1 MKSKSISVK
10 NNYTKLFS
18 AFSLTFLGDGLT
30 LAAVPWL
37 VSTLTTDT
45 LYASITMTAL
55 RLPWLIF
62 TLPVGVLID
71 RYSRKHML
79 VGATFTRMM
88 FLLILTICIW
98 GGWISIP
105 LLALFMFGIGL
116 SRVVL
121 DSTVQTIIPQIVEE
135 KNLEKANG
143 QFTAGQ
149 LITSDILGVA
159 LGGVIITL
167 HIVYPFAIDTVTAVL
182 SLLLIMGLRGSFVPA
197 KPTASQ
203 DQEPS
208 TEDSK
213 QTTQEESEQKAPP
226 MHNWKREMWSGIQYV
241 FQDRFLRG
249 LAILSVTITLMFSMI
264 LVTQIFFV
272 REVLQLEAYAF
283 GVLISI
289 ATIGSILGSQAVAHM
304 RTRWSAKQLI
314 LLSILSMGILYGAV
328 GLTSNAYLVG
338 GLYFCAAF
346 FIVVYN
352 VTRSSILQ
360 RSVPNELLGRVGSVF
375 RFLSFG
381 ISAIGTLLGGLLVRV
396 SETFFDRSF
405 SLQLPY
411 LLLSA
416 VYIVACFLF
425 ASKMRNVSDL
435 PEQQQHHSSM

>member
-1 MKSKSISVK
+1 MKNEVHAVK
-10 NNYTKLFS
+10 HNYSKLFG

-37 VSTLTTDT
+37 VSTLTTNT

-62 TLPVGVLID
+62 SLPVGVLID

-79 VGATFTRMM
+79 VGASFTRMI
-88 FLLILTICIW
+88 FLLMLTICIW

-116 SRVVL
+116 SRVVF

-135 KNLEKANG
+135 KKLEKANG

-159 LGGVIITL
+159 LGGFIITM

-182 SLLLIMGLRGSFVPA
+182 SLLLIIGLRSSFR
-197 KPTASQ
+197 PTITKAAQ
-203 DQEPS
+203 AQETS
-208 TEDSK
+208 EVASK
-213 QTTQEESEQKAPP
+213 QQTPQEENEQQARP
-226 MHNWKREMWSGIQYV
+226 MKNWKREMWLGIRYV
-241 FQDRFLRG
+241 FQDQFLRG

-283 GVLISI
+283 GILISI
-289 ATIGSILGSQAVAHM
+289 ATLGSILGSQAVASM
-304 RTRWSAKQLI
+304 RKRWSSKQLI
-314 LLSILSMGILYGAV
+314 LLSILAMGLLYGAV
-328 GLTSNAYLVG
+328 GLTSNAYVVG

-396 SETFFDRSF
+396 SETFLTVCSRCNCLICYLASF
-405 SLQLPY
+405 TSLLASCLLPKCEMCPNSND
-411 LLLSA
+411 LS
-416 VYIVACFLF
+416 
-425 ASKMRNVSDL
+425 S
-435 PEQQQHHSSM
+435 

>member
-1 MKSKSISVK
+1 MKNEAHAVK
-10 NNYTKLFS
+10 HNYAKLFG

-62 TLPVGVLID
+62 SLPVGVLID

-79 VGATFTRMM
+79 VGASFTRML
-88 FLLILTICIW
+88 FLLMLTICIW

-116 SRVVL
+116 SRVVF

-135 KNLEKANG
+135 KKLEKANG

-159 LGGVIITL
+159 LGGFIITM

-182 SLLLIMGLRGSFVPA
+182 SLLLIIGLRGSFR
-197 KPTASQ
+197 PTITKAVQAQETSASA
-203 DQEPS
+203 
-208 TEDSK
+208 SK
-213 QTTQEESEQKAPP
+213 QQTTQEENKQQGRP
-226 MHNWKREMWSGIQYV
+226 MKNWKREMWLGIRYV
-241 FQDRFLRG
+241 FQDQFLRG

-283 GVLISI
+283 GILISI
-289 ATIGSILGSQAVAHM
+289 ATIGSILGSQAVASM
-304 RTRWSAKQLI
+304 RKRWSSKQLI
-314 LLSILSMGILYGAV
+314 LLSILAMGLLYGAV
-328 GLTSNAYLVG
+328 GLTSNAYVVG
-338 GLYFCAAF
+338 GLYFSAAF

-396 SETFFDRSF
+396 SETFFDRLF

-425 ASKMRNVSDL
+425 ASKMRNVS
-435 PEQQQHHSSM
+435 EQQQQQSSIS

>member
-1 MKSKSISVK
+1 MKIESNAAKH
-10 NNYTKLFS
+10 NYAKLFG

-37 VSTLTTDT
+37 VSTLTADT
-45 LYASITMTAL
+45 LYASLTMTAL

-62 TLPVGVLID
+62 SLPVGVLID

-79 VGATFTRMM
+79 VGASFTRMM
-88 FLLILTICIW
+88 FLLMLTICIW
-98 GGWISIP
+98 GGWVSIP

-116 SRVVL
+116 SRVVF
-121 DSTVQTIIPQIVEE
+121 DSTVQTIIPQMVEE
-135 KNLEKANG
+135 KKLEKANG

-159 LGGVIITL
+159 LGGFIITM
-167 HIVYPFAIDTVTAVL
+167 HIVYPFAIDTVTAVI
-182 SLLLIMGLRGSFVPA
+182 SLLLLMGIRGSFRPA
-197 KPTASQ
+197 NSKASQ
-203 DQEPS
+203 VQEKA
-208 TEDSK
+208 TAASK
-213 QTTQEESEQKAPP
+213 QTTEDESEHQARP
-226 MHNWKREMWSGIQYV
+226 MKNWRREMWSGIQYV

-272 REVLQLEAYAF
+272 REVLKLEAYAF
-283 GVLISI
+283 GILISI
-289 ATIGSILGSQAVAHM
+289 ATIGSILGSQAVAYM
-304 RTRWSAKQLI
+304 RKRWSSKQLI
-314 LLSILSMGILYGAV
+314 LLSILSMGLMYGAV
-328 GLTSNAYLVG
+328 GLTSNAYIVG

-396 SETFFDRSF
+396 SETFFDRLF

-416 VYIVACFLF
+416 VYIAACFLF
-425 ASKMRNVSDL
+425 ASKMRNV
-435 PEQQQHHSSM
+435 PEKQQPSM

>member
-1 MKSKSISVK
+1 MKNEVHAVK
-10 NNYTKLFS
+10 HNYSKLFG

-62 TLPVGVLID
+62 SLPVGVLID

-79 VGATFTRMM
+79 VGASFTRMI
-88 FLLILTICIW
+88 FLLMLTICIW

-116 SRVVL
+116 SRVVF

-135 KNLEKANG
+135 KKLEKANG

-159 LGGVIITL
+159 LGGFIITM

-182 SLLLIMGLRGSFVPA
+182 SLLLIIGLRGSFR
-197 KPTASQ
+197 PTITKAAQAQETSAAASKQ
-203 DQEPS
+203 
-208 TEDSK
+208 
-213 QTTQEESEQKAPP
+213 QTTQEENEQQAHPLK
-226 MHNWKREMWSGIQYV
+226 NWKKEMWLGIRYV
-241 FQDRFLRG
+241 FQDQFLRG

-283 GVLISI
+283 GILISI
-289 ATIGSILGSQAVAHM
+289 ATIGSILGSQAVASM
-304 RTRWSAKQLI
+304 RKRWSSKQLI
-314 LLSILSMGILYGAV
+314 LLSILAMGLLYGAV
-328 GLTSNAYLVG
+328 GLTSNAYVVG
-338 GLYFCAAF
+338 GMYFCAAF

-396 SETFFDRSF
+396 SETFFDRLF

-411 LLLSA
+411 LLLSG

-425 ASKMRNVSDL
+425 ASKMRNV
-435 PEQQQHHSSM
+435 PEQ

>member
-1 MKSKSISVK
+1 MKSKL
-10 NNYTKLFS
+10 NYSKLFG

-62 TLPVGVLID
+62 SLPVGVLID

-79 VGATFTRMM
+79 VGASFTRMM
-88 FLLILTICIW
+88 FLFMLTICIW

-116 SRVVL
+116 SRVVF
-121 DSTVQTIIPQIVEE
+121 DSTVQTIIPQMVDE
-135 KNLEKANG
+135 KKLEKANG

-159 LGGVIITL
+159 LGGFIITM
-167 HIVYPFAIDTVTAVL
+167 HIVYPFAIDTVTAL
-182 SLLLIMGLRGSFVPA
+182 ISLLLIMGLRGSFKPA
-197 KPTASQ
+197 TKSPESQAEDASAGAA
-203 DQEPS
+203 
-208 TEDSK
+208 K
-213 QTTQEESEQKAPP
+213 QTTPDESEQKTRP
-226 MHNWKREMWSGIQYV
+226 MKNWKREMWSGIQYV

-283 GVLISI
+283 GILISI
-289 ATIGSILGSQAVAHM
+289 ATIGSILGSQAVAYM
-304 RTRWSAKQLI
+304 RKRWSSKQLI
-314 LLSILSMGILYGAV
+314 LLSILSMGLLYGGV
-328 GLTSNAYLVG
+328 GLTSNAYVVG

-352 VTRSSILQ
+352 VVRSSILQ

-396 SETFFDRSF
+396 SETFFDRLF

-411 LLLSA
+411 LLLSG

-425 ASKMRNVSDL
+425 ASKMRNVA
-435 PEQQQHHSSM
+435 EQ

>member
-1 MKSKSISVK
+1 MKIRSKSTTH
-10 NNYTKLFS
+10 NYSKLFS

-62 TLPVGVLID
+62 SLPVGVLID

-79 VGATFTRMM
+79 VGASFTRMI
-88 FLLILTICIW
+88 FLLFLTICIW

-116 SRVVL
+116 SRVVF

-135 KNLEKANG
+135 KKLEKANG

-159 LGGVIITL
+159 LGGFIITM
-167 HIVYPFAIDTVTAVL
+167 HIVYPFAIDTVTAII
-182 SLLLIMGLRGSFVPA
+182 SLLLIMGLRGSFKPA
-197 KPTASQ
+197 TKSKESQAQEAS
-203 DQEPS
+203 EGAA
-208 TEDSK
+208 E
-213 QTTQEESEQKAPP
+213 QTTPDGSEQKTRP
-226 MHNWKREMWSGIQYV
+226 MKNWRREMWSGIQYV

-283 GVLISI
+283 GILISI
-289 ATIGSILGSQAVAHM
+289 ATIGSILGSQAVAYM
-304 RTRWSAKQLI
+304 RKRWSSKQLI
-314 LLSILSMGILYGAV
+314 LLSILSMGLLYGGV
-328 GLTSNAYLVG
+328 GLTSNAYVVG

-352 VTRSSILQ
+352 VVRSSILQ

-396 SETFFDRSF
+396 SEGFFDRLF

-411 LLLSA
+411 LLLSG

-425 ASKMRNVSDL
+425 ASKMRNV
-435 PEQQQHHSSM
+435 PEN

>member
-1 MKSKSISVK
+1 MKSKS
-10 NNYTKLFS
+10 NYSKLFG

-62 TLPVGVLID
+62 SLPVGVLID

-79 VGATFTRMM
+79 VGASFTRMI
-88 FLLILTICIW
+88 FLLFLTICIW

-116 SRVVL
+116 SRVVF
-121 DSTVQTIIPQIVEE
+121 DSTVQTIIPQVVEE
-135 KNLEKANG
+135 KKLEKANG

-159 LGGVIITL
+159 LGGFIITM
-167 HIVYPFAIDTVTAVL
+167 HIVYPFAIDTVTAIL
-182 SLLLIMGLRGSFVPA
+182 SLLLISGLRGNFHPA
-197 KPTASQ
+197 KSNESPA
-203 DQEPS
+203 QEAS
-208 TEDSK
+208 TETSK
-213 QTTQEESEQKAPP
+213 QTTQDESEQKARP
-226 MHNWKREMWSGIQYV
+226 MKNWKREMWSGIQYV

-283 GVLISI
+283 GILISI
-289 ATIGSILGSQAVAHM
+289 ATIGSILGSQAVAYM
-304 RTRWSAKQLI
+304 RKRWSSKQLI
-314 LLSILSMGILYGAV
+314 LLSILSMGLLYGAV
-328 GLTSNAYLVG
+328 GLTSNAYVVG

-352 VTRSSILQ
+352 VVRSSILQ

-396 SETFFDRSF
+396 SETFFDRLF

-411 LLLSA
+411 LLLSV
-416 VYIVACFLF
+416 VYILACLLF
-425 ASKMRNVSDL
+425 ASKMRNV
-435 PEQQQHHSSM
+435 PEQ

>member
-1 MKSKSISVK
+1 MSLKYLIYETEEYMKSKL
-10 NNYTKLFS
+10 NYSKLFG

-62 TLPVGVLID
+62 SLPVGVLID

-79 VGATFTRMM
+79 VGASFTRMI
-88 FLLILTICIW
+88 FLLFLTVCIW

-116 SRVVL
+116 SRVVF

-135 KNLEKANG
+135 KKLEKANG

-159 LGGVIITL
+159 LGGFIITM
-167 HIVYPFAIDTVTAVL
+167 HIVYPFAIDTVTAL
-182 SLLLIMGLRGSFVPA
+182 ISLLLIMGLRGSFKPA
-197 KPTASQ
+197 TESKESQAPDASAGAA
-203 DQEPS
+203 
-208 TEDSK
+208 K
-213 QTTQEESEQKAPP
+213 QTTQEESEQNTRP
-226 MHNWKREMWSGIQYV
+226 MKNWKREMWSGIQYV

-283 GVLISI
+283 GILISI
-289 ATIGSILGSQAVAHM
+289 ATVGSILGSQAVAYM
-304 RTRWSAKQLI
+304 RKRWSSKKLI
-314 LLSILSMGILYGAV
+314 LLSILSMGLLYGGV
-328 GLTSNAYLVG
+328 GLTSNAYVVG

-352 VTRSSILQ
+352 VVRSSILQ

-396 SETFFDRSF
+396 SETFFDRLF

-411 LLLSA
+411 LLLSG

-425 ASKMRNVSDL
+425 ASKMRNVA
-435 PEQQQHHSSM
+435 EQ

>member
-1 MKSKSISVK
+1 MKSKS
-10 NNYTKLFS
+10 NYSKLFG

-62 TLPVGVLID
+62 SLPVGVLID

-79 VGATFTRMM
+79 VGASFTRMI
-88 FLLILTICIW
+88 FLLFLTICIW

-116 SRVVL
+116 SRVVF
-121 DSTVQTIIPQIVEE
+121 DSTVQTIIPQVVEE
-135 KNLEKANG
+135 KKLEKANG

-159 LGGVIITL
+159 LGGFIITM
-167 HIVYPFAIDTVTAVL
+167 HIVYPFAIDTVTAIL
-182 SLLLIMGLRGSFVPA
+182 SLLLISGLRGSFHPA
-197 KPTASQ
+197 KSKESQ
-203 DQEPS
+203 V
-208 TEDSK
+208 
-213 QTTQEESEQKAPP
+213 EEQAEKETRP
-226 MHNWKREMWSGIQYV
+226 MKNWKREMWSGIQYV

-283 GVLISI
+283 GILISI
-289 ATIGSILGSQAVAHM
+289 ATIGSILGSQAVAYM
-304 RTRWSAKQLI
+304 RKRWSSKQLI
-314 LLSILSMGILYGAV
+314 LLSILSMGLLYGAV
-328 GLTSNAYLVG
+328 GLTSNAYVVG

-352 VTRSSILQ
+352 VVRSSILQ

-396 SETFFDRSF
+396 SETFFDRLF

-411 LLLSA
+411 LLLSV
-416 VYIVACFLF
+416 VYILACFLF
-425 ASKMRNVSDL
+425 ASKMRNV
-435 PEQQQHHSSM
+435 PEQ

>member
-1 MKSKSISVK
+1 MKNEAHAVK
-10 NNYTKLFS
+10 HNYSKLFG

-62 TLPVGVLID
+62 SLPVGVLID

-79 VGATFTRMM
+79 VGASFTRML
-88 FLLILTICIW
+88 FLFLLTICIW

-116 SRVVL
+116 SRVVF

-135 KNLEKANG
+135 KKLEKANG

-159 LGGVIITL
+159 LGGFIIAM

-182 SLLLIMGLRGSFVPA
+182 SLLLIIGLRGSFQ
-197 KPTASQ
+197 PTITKAAQAQGTSEGASR
-203 DQEPS
+203 
-208 TEDSK
+208 
-213 QTTQEESEQKAPP
+213 QTTQEENKQQARAMK
-226 MHNWKREMWSGIQYV
+226 NWKREMWLGIRYV
-241 FQDRFLRG
+241 FQDQFLRG

-283 GVLISI
+283 GILISI
-289 ATIGSILGSQAVAHM
+289 ATLGSILGSQAVASM
-304 RTRWSAKQLI
+304 RKRWSSKQLI
-314 LLSILSMGILYGAV
+314 LLSILAMGLLYGSV
-328 GLTSNAYLVG
+328 GLTSNAYAVG

-381 ISAIGTLLGGLLVRV
+381 ISAIGTMLGGLLVRV
-396 SETFFDRSF
+396 SENFFDRLF

-425 ASKMRNVSDL
+425 ASKMRNV
-435 PEQQQHHSSM
+435 PEQQQQHSSIL

>member
-1 MKSKSISVK
+1 MKSKL
-10 NNYTKLFS
+10 NYSKLFG

-62 TLPVGVLID
+62 SLPVGVLID

-79 VGATFTRMM
+79 VGASFTRMI
-88 FLLILTICIW
+88 FLLFLTICIW

-116 SRVVL
+116 SRVVF
-121 DSTVQTIIPQIVEE
+121 DSTVQTIIPQVVEE
-135 KNLEKANG
+135 KKLEKANG

-159 LGGVIITL
+159 LGGFIITM
-167 HIVYPFAIDTVTAVL
+167 HIVYPFAIDTVTAIL
-182 SLLLIMGLRGSFVPA
+182 SLLLISGLRGSFHPA
-197 KPTASQ
+197 KSKESQ
-203 DQEPS
+203 V
-208 TEDSK
+208 
-213 QTTQEESEQKAPP
+213 EEKADKETRP
-226 MHNWKREMWSGIQYV
+226 MKNWKREMWSGIQYV

-283 GVLISI
+283 GILISI
-289 ATIGSILGSQAVAHM
+289 ATIGSILGSQAVAYM
-304 RTRWSAKQLI
+304 RKRWSSKQLI
-314 LLSILSMGILYGAV
+314 LLSILSMGLLYGAV
-328 GLTSNAYLVG
+328 GLTSNAYVVG

-352 VTRSSILQ
+352 VVRSSILQ

-396 SETFFDRSF
+396 SETFFDRLF

-411 LLLSA
+411 LLLSV
-416 VYIVACFLF
+416 VYILACFLF
-425 ASKMRNVSDL
+425 ASKMRNVA
-435 PEQQQHHSSM
+435 E

>member
-1 MKSKSISVK
+1 MRIRSTRYIPVPYLRTEEYMKSKL
-10 NNYTKLFS
+10 NYSKLFG

-62 TLPVGVLID
+62 SLPVGVLID

-79 VGATFTRMM
+79 VGASFTRMI
-88 FLLILTICIW
+88 FLLFLTICIW

-116 SRVVL
+116 SRVVF
-121 DSTVQTIIPQIVEE
+121 DSTVQTIIPQVVEE
-135 KNLEKANG
+135 KKLEKANG

-159 LGGVIITL
+159 LGGFIITM
-167 HIVYPFAIDTVTAVL
+167 HIVYPFAIDTVTAIL
-182 SLLLIMGLRGSFVPA
+182 SLLLISGLRGSFHPA
-197 KPTASQ
+197 KSKESQ
-203 DQEPS
+203 V
-208 TEDSK
+208 
-213 QTTQEESEQKAPP
+213 EEKADKETRP
-226 MHNWKREMWSGIQYV
+226 MKNWKREMWSGIQYV

-283 GVLISI
+283 GILISI
-289 ATIGSILGSQAVAHM
+289 ATIGSILGSQAVAYM
-304 RTRWSAKQLI
+304 RKRWSSKQLI
-314 LLSILSMGILYGAV
+314 LLSILSMGLLYGAV
-328 GLTSNAYLVG
+328 GLTSNAYVVG

-352 VTRSSILQ
+352 VVRSSILQ

-396 SETFFDRSF
+396 SETFFDRLF

-411 LLLSA
+411 LLLSV
-416 VYIVACFLF
+416 VYILACFLF
-425 ASKMRNVSDL
+425 ASKMRNVA
-435 PEQQQHHSSM
+435 EQ

>member
-1 MKSKSISVK
+1 MKSKS
-10 NNYTKLFS
+10 NYSKLFG

-62 TLPVGVLID
+62 SLPVGVLID

-79 VGATFTRMM
+79 VGASFTRMI
-88 FLLILTICIW
+88 FLLFLTICIW

-116 SRVVL
+116 SRVVF
-121 DSTVQTIIPQIVEE
+121 DSTVQTIIPQVVEE
-135 KNLEKANG
+135 KKLEKANG

-159 LGGVIITL
+159 LGGFIITM
-167 HIVYPFAIDTVTAVL
+167 HIVYPFAIDTVTAIL
-182 SLLLIMGLRGSFVPA
+182 SLLLISGLRGSFHPA
-197 KPTASQ
+197 KSKESQ
-203 DQEPS
+203 V
-208 TEDSK
+208 
-213 QTTQEESEQKAPP
+213 EEQAEKETRP
-226 MHNWKREMWSGIQYV
+226 MKNWKREMWSGIQYV
-241 FQDRFLRG
+241 VQDRFLRG
-249 LAILSVTITLMFSMI
+249 LAVLSVTITLMFSMI

-283 GVLISI
+283 GILISI
-289 ATIGSILGSQAVAHM
+289 ATIGSILGSQAVAYM
-304 RTRWSAKQLI
+304 RKRWSSKQLI
-314 LLSILSMGILYGAV
+314 LLSILSMGLLYGAV
-328 GLTSNAYLVG
+328 GLTSNAYVVG

-352 VTRSSILQ
+352 VVRSSILQ

-396 SETFFDRSF
+396 SETFFDRLF

-411 LLLSA
+411 LLLSV
-416 VYIVACFLF
+416 VYILACFLF
-425 ASKMRNVSDL
+425 ASKMRNVA
-435 PEQQQHHSSM
+435 EQ

>member
-1 MKSKSISVK
+1 MKNEAHAVK
-10 NNYTKLFS
+10 HNYAKLFG

-62 TLPVGVLID
+62 SLPVGVLID

-79 VGATFTRMM
+79 VGAIFTRML
-88 FLLILTICIW
+88 FLLMLTICIW

-116 SRVVL
+116 SRVVF

-135 KNLEKANG
+135 KKLEKANG

-159 LGGVIITL
+159 LGGFIITM

-182 SLLLIMGLRGSFVPA
+182 SLLLIIGLRGSFQPNITKAVQA
-197 KPTASQ
+197 QETSTA
-203 DQEPS
+203 
-208 TEDSK
+208 TSK
-213 QTTQEESEQKAPP
+213 QQTTQEENKQQARP
-226 MHNWKREMWSGIQYV
+226 MKNWKREMWLGIRYI
-241 FQDRFLRG
+241 FQDQFLRG

-272 REVLQLEAYAF
+272 REVLQLEAYSF
-283 GVLISI
+283 GILISI
-289 ATIGSILGSQAVAHM
+289 ATFGSILGSQAVASM
-304 RTRWSAKQLI
+304 GKRWSSKQLI
-314 LLSILSMGILYGAV
+314 LLSILAMGLLYGAV

-352 VTRSSILQ
+352 VVRSSILQ
-360 RSVPNELLGRVGSVF
+360 RFVPNELLGRVGSVF

-381 ISAIGTLLGGLLVRV
+381 ISAIGTMLGGLLVRV
-396 SETFFDRSF
+396 SENFFDRLF

-411 LLLSA
+411 LLLSV
-416 VYIVACFLF
+416 VYIVACLLV
-425 ASKMRNVSDL
+425 ASKMRNVS
-435 PEQQQHHSSM
+435 EQQQQQSSIS

>member
-1 MKSKSISVK
+1 MKIESNAAKH
-10 NNYTKLFS
+10 NYAKLFG

-37 VSTLTTDT
+37 VSTLTADT
-45 LYASITMTAL
+45 LYASLTMTAL

-62 TLPVGVLID
+62 SLPVGVLID

-79 VGATFTRMM
+79 VGASFTRMM
-88 FLLILTICIW
+88 FLLMLTICIW

-116 SRVVL
+116 SRVVF
-121 DSTVQTIIPQIVEE
+121 DSTVQTIIPQMVEE
-135 KNLEKANG
+135 KKLEKANG

-159 LGGVIITL
+159 LGGFIITM
-167 HIVYPFAIDTVTAVL
+167 HIVYPFAIDTVTAVI
-182 SLLLIMGLRGSFVPA
+182 SLLLLMGIRGSFRPA
-197 KPTASQ
+197 NSKASQ
-203 DQEPS
+203 AQEKAA
-208 TEDSK
+208 EASK
-213 QTTQEESEQKAPP
+213 QTTEDESEHQARP
-226 MHNWKREMWSGIQYV
+226 MKNWRREMWSGIQYV

-272 REVLQLEAYAF
+272 REVLKLEAYAF
-283 GVLISI
+283 GILISI
-289 ATIGSILGSQAVAHM
+289 ATIGSILGSQAVAYM
-304 RTRWSAKQLI
+304 RKRWSSKQLI
-314 LLSILSMGILYGAV
+314 LLSILSMGLMYGAV
-328 GLTSNAYLVG
+328 GLTSNAYIVG

-381 ISAIGTLLGGLLVRV
+381 ISAIGTLLGGLLVRM
-396 SETFFDRSF
+396 SETFFDRLF

-416 VYIVACFLF
+416 VYIAACFLF
-425 ASKMRNVSDL
+425 ASKMRNV
-435 PEQQQHHSSM
+435 PEKQQPSM

>member
-1 MKSKSISVK
+1 MKSKS
-10 NNYTKLFS
+10 NYSKLFG

-62 TLPVGVLID
+62 SLPVGVLID

-79 VGATFTRMM
+79 VGASFTRMI
-88 FLLILTICIW
+88 FLLFLTICIW

-116 SRVVL
+116 SRVVF
-121 DSTVQTIIPQIVEE
+121 DSTVQTIIPQVVEE
-135 KNLEKANG
+135 KKLEKANG

-159 LGGVIITL
+159 LGGFIITM
-167 HIVYPFAIDTVTAVL
+167 HIVYPFAIDTVTAIL
-182 SLLLIMGLRGSFVPA
+182 SLLLISGLRGSFHPA
-197 KPTASQ
+197 KSKESQ
-203 DQEPS
+203 VQEQAEKE
-208 TEDSK
+208 TR
-213 QTTQEESEQKAPP
+213 P
-226 MHNWKREMWSGIQYV
+226 MKNWKREMWSGIQYV

-283 GVLISI
+283 GILISI
-289 ATIGSILGSQAVAHM
+289 ATIGSILGSQAVAYM
-304 RTRWSAKQLI
+304 RKRWSSKQLI
-314 LLSILSMGILYGAV
+314 LLSILSMGLLYGAV
-328 GLTSNAYLVG
+328 GLTSNAYVVG

-352 VTRSSILQ
+352 VIRSSILQ

-396 SETFFDRSF
+396 SETFFDRLF

-411 LLLSA
+411 LLLSV
-416 VYIVACFLF
+416 VYILACFLF
-425 ASKMRNVSDL
+425 ASKMRNVA
-435 PEQQQHHSSM
+435 EQ

>member
-1 MKSKSISVK
+1 MKSKS
-10 NNYTKLFS
+10 NYSKLFG

-62 TLPVGVLID
+62 SLPVGVLID

-79 VGATFTRMM
+79 VGASFTRMI
-88 FLLILTICIW
+88 FLLFLTICIW

-116 SRVVL
+116 SRVVF
-121 DSTVQTIIPQIVEE
+121 DSTVQTIIPQVVEE
-135 KNLEKANG
+135 KKLEKANG

-159 LGGVIITL
+159 LGGFIITM
-167 HIVYPFAIDTVTAVL
+167 HIVYPFAIDTVTAIL
-182 SLLLIMGLRGSFVPA
+182 SLLLISGLRGSFHPA
-197 KPTASQ
+197 KSNESQ
-203 DQEPS
+203 V
-208 TEDSK
+208 
-213 QTTQEESEQKAPP
+213 EEQAEKETRP
-226 MHNWKREMWSGIQYV
+226 MKNWKREMWSGIQYV

-283 GVLISI
+283 GILISI
-289 ATIGSILGSQAVAHM
+289 ATIGSILGSQAVAYM
-304 RTRWSAKQLI
+304 RKRWSSKQLI
-314 LLSILSMGILYGAV
+314 LLSILSMGLLYGAV
-328 GLTSNAYLVG
+328 GLTSNAYVVG

-352 VTRSSILQ
+352 VVRSSILQ

-396 SETFFDRSF
+396 SETFFDRLF

-411 LLLSA
+411 LLLSV
-416 VYIVACFLF
+416 VYILACFLF
-425 ASKMRNVSDL
+425 ASKMRNV
-435 PEQQQHHSSM
+435 PEQ

>member
-1 MKSKSISVK
+1 MKSKS
-10 NNYTKLFS
+10 NYSKLFG

-62 TLPVGVLID
+62 SLPVGVLID

-79 VGATFTRMM
+79 VGASFTRMI
-88 FLLILTICIW
+88 FLLFLTICIW

-116 SRVVL
+116 SRVVF
-121 DSTVQTIIPQIVEE
+121 DSTVQTIIPQVVEE
-135 KNLEKANG
+135 KKLEKANG

-159 LGGVIITL
+159 LGGFIITV
-167 HIVYPFAIDTVTAVL
+167 HIVYPFAIDTVTAIL
-182 SLLLIMGLRGSFVPA
+182 SLLLISGLRGNFHPA
-197 KPTASQ
+197 KSKESQ
-203 DQEPS
+203 V
-208 TEDSK
+208 
-213 QTTQEESEQKAPP
+213 EEKADKETRP
-226 MHNWKREMWSGIQYV
+226 MKNWKREMWSGIQYV

-283 GVLISI
+283 GILISI
-289 ATIGSILGSQAVAHM
+289 ATIGSILGSQAVAYM
-304 RTRWSAKQLI
+304 RKRWSSKQLI
-314 LLSILSMGILYGAV
+314 LLSILSMGLLYGAV
-328 GLTSNAYLVG
+328 GLTSNAYVVG

-352 VTRSSILQ
+352 VVRSSILQ

-396 SETFFDRSF
+396 SETFFDRLF

-411 LLLSA
+411 LLLSV
-416 VYIVACFLF
+416 VYILACFLF
-425 ASKMRNVSDL
+425 ASKMRNVA
-435 PEQQQHHSSM
+435 EQ

>member
-1 MKSKSISVK
+1 MKNEAHAVK
-10 NNYTKLFS
+10 HNYAELFG

-62 TLPVGVLID
+62 SLPVGVLID

-79 VGATFTRMM
+79 VGASFTRML
-88 FLLILTICIW
+88 FLLMLTICIW

-116 SRVVL
+116 SRVVF

-135 KNLEKANG
+135 KKLEKANG

-159 LGGVIITL
+159 LGGFIITM
-167 HIVYPFAIDTVTAVL
+167 HIVSPFAIDTVTGVL
-182 SLLLIMGLRGSFVPA
+182 SLLLIIGLRGSFQ
-197 KPTASQ
+197 PTLPETAQ
-203 DQEPS
+203 
-208 TEDSK
+208 
-213 QTTQEESEQKAPP
+213 TQETSVEAAKQQTPQEENEQQDRP
-226 MHNWKREMWSGIQYV
+226 MKDWKREMWLGIRYV
-241 FQDRFLRG
+241 FQDQFLRG

-272 REVLQLEAYAF
+272 REVLQLEAYSF
-283 GVLISI
+283 GILISI
-289 ATIGSILGSQAVAHM
+289 ATFGSILGSQAVASM
-304 RTRWSAKQLI
+304 GKRWSSKQLI
-314 LLSILSMGILYGAV
+314 LLSILAMGLLYGAV

-352 VTRSSILQ
+352 VVRSSILQ

-381 ISAIGTLLGGLLVRV
+381 ISAIGTMLGGLLVRV
-396 SETFFDRSF
+396 SENFFDRLF

-411 LLLSA
+411 LLLSV
-416 VYIVACFLF
+416 VYIVACLLV
-425 ASKMRNVSDL
+425 ASKMRNVS
-435 PEQQQHHSSM
+435 EQSQQSSIS

>member
-1 MKSKSISVK
+1 MKSKS
-10 NNYTKLFS
+10 NYSKLFG

-62 TLPVGVLID
+62 SLPVGVLID

-79 VGATFTRMM
+79 VGASFTRMI
-88 FLLILTICIW
+88 FLLFLTICIW

-116 SRVVL
+116 SRVVF
-121 DSTVQTIIPQIVEE
+121 DSTVQTIIPQVVEE
-135 KNLEKANG
+135 KKLEKANG

-159 LGGVIITL
+159 LGGFIITM
-167 HIVYPFAIDTVTAVL
+167 HIVYPFAIDTVTAIL
-182 SLLLIMGLRGSFVPA
+182 SLLLISGLRGSFHPA
-197 KPTASQ
+197 KSKESQ
-203 DQEPS
+203 VQEQAEKE
-208 TEDSK
+208 TR
-213 QTTQEESEQKAPP
+213 P
-226 MHNWKREMWSGIQYV
+226 MKNWKREMWSGIQYV

-283 GVLISI
+283 GILISI
-289 ATIGSILGSQAVAHM
+289 ATIGSILGSQAVAYM
-304 RTRWSAKQLI
+304 RKRWSSKQLI
-314 LLSILSMGILYGAV
+314 LLSILSMGLLYGAV
-328 GLTSNAYLVG
+328 GLTSNAYVVG

-352 VTRSSILQ
+352 VVRSSILQ

-396 SETFFDRSF
+396 SETFFDRLF

-411 LLLSA
+411 LLLSV
-416 VYIVACFLF
+416 VYILACFLF
-425 ASKMRNVSDL
+425 ASKMRNVA
-435 PEQQQHHSSM
+435 EQ

>member
-1 MKSKSISVK
+1 MKSKS
-10 NNYTKLFS
+10 NYSKLFG

-62 TLPVGVLID
+62 SLPVGVLID

-79 VGATFTRMM
+79 VGASFTRMI
-88 FLLILTICIW
+88 FLLFLTICIW

-116 SRVVL
+116 SRVVF
-121 DSTVQTIIPQIVEE
+121 DSTVQTIIPQVVEE
-135 KNLEKANG
+135 KKLEKANG

-159 LGGVIITL
+159 LGGFIITV
-167 HIVYPFAIDTVTAVL
+167 HIVYPFAIDTVTAIL
-182 SLLLIMGLRGSFVPA
+182 SLLLISGLRGSFHPA
-197 KPTASQ
+197 KSKESQ
-203 DQEPS
+203 VQEQA
-208 TEDSK
+208 EK
-213 QTTQEESEQKAPP
+213 EARP
-226 MHNWKREMWSGIQYV
+226 MKNWKREMWSGIQYV

-283 GVLISI
+283 GILISI
-289 ATIGSILGSQAVAHM
+289 ATIGSILGSQAVAYM
-304 RTRWSAKQLI
+304 RKRWSSKQLI
-314 LLSILSMGILYGAV
+314 LLSILSMGLLYGAV
-328 GLTSNAYLVG
+328 GLTSNAYVVG

-352 VTRSSILQ
+352 VVRSSTLQ

-396 SETFFDRSF
+396 SETFFDRLF

-411 LLLSA
+411 LLLSV
-416 VYIVACFLF
+416 VYILACFLF
-425 ASKMRNVSDL
+425 ASKMRNV
-435 PEQQQHHSSM
+435 PEQ

>member
-1 MKSKSISVK
+1 MKSKL
-10 NNYTKLFS
+10 NYSKLFG

-62 TLPVGVLID
+62 SLPVGVLID

-79 VGATFTRMM
+79 VGASFTRMI
-88 FLLILTICIW
+88 FLLFLTICIW

-116 SRVVL
+116 SRVVF
-121 DSTVQTIIPQIVEE
+121 DSTVQTIIPQVVEE
-135 KNLEKANG
+135 KKLEKANG

-159 LGGVIITL
+159 LGGFIITM
-167 HIVYPFAIDTVTAVL
+167 HIVYPFAIDTVTAIL
-182 SLLLIMGLRGSFVPA
+182 SLLLISGLRGSFHPA
-197 KPTASQ
+197 KSKESQ
-203 DQEPS
+203 V
-208 TEDSK
+208 
-213 QTTQEESEQKAPP
+213 EEKADKETRP
-226 MHNWKREMWSGIQYV
+226 MKNWKREMWSGIQYV

-283 GVLISI
+283 GILISI
-289 ATIGSILGSQAVAHM
+289 ATIGSILGSQAVAYM
-304 RTRWSAKQLI
+304 RKRWSSKQLI
-314 LLSILSMGILYGAV
+314 LLSILSMGLLYGAV
-328 GLTSNAYLVG
+328 GLTSNAYVVG

-352 VTRSSILQ
+352 VVRSSILQ

-396 SETFFDRSF
+396 SETFFDRLF

-411 LLLSA
+411 LLLSV
-416 VYIVACFLF
+416 VYILACFLF
-425 ASKMRNVSDL
+425 ASKMRNVA
-435 PEQQQHHSSM
+435 EQ

>member
-1 MKSKSISVK
+1 MKSKL
-10 NNYTKLFS
+10 NYSKLFG

-62 TLPVGVLID
+62 SLPVGVLID

-79 VGATFTRMM
+79 VGASFTRMI
-88 FLLILTICIW
+88 FLLFLTVCIW

-116 SRVVL
+116 SRVVF

-135 KNLEKANG
+135 KKLEKANG

-159 LGGVIITL
+159 LGGFIITM
-167 HIVYPFAIDTVTAVL
+167 HIVYPFAIDTVTAL
-182 SLLLIMGLRGSFVPA
+182 ISLLLIMGLRGSFKPA
-197 KPTASQ
+197 TESKESQAPDASAGAA
-203 DQEPS
+203 
-208 TEDSK
+208 K
-213 QTTQEESEQKAPP
+213 QTTQEESEQNTRP
-226 MHNWKREMWSGIQYV
+226 MKNWKREMWSGIQYV

-283 GVLISI
+283 GILISI
-289 ATIGSILGSQAVAHM
+289 ATIGSILGSQAVAYM
-304 RTRWSAKQLI
+304 RKRWSSKKLI
-314 LLSILSMGILYGAV
+314 LLSILSMGLLYGGV
-328 GLTSNAYLVG
+328 GLTSNAYVVG

-352 VTRSSILQ
+352 VVRSSILQ

-396 SETFFDRSF
+396 SETFFDRLF

-411 LLLSA
+411 LLLSG

-425 ASKMRNVSDL
+425 ASKMRNVA
-435 PEQQQHHSSM
+435 EQ

>member
-1 MKSKSISVK
+1 MKNEVHAVK
-10 NNYTKLFS
+10 HNYSKLFG

-37 VSTLTTDT
+37 VSTLTTNT

-62 TLPVGVLID
+62 SLPVGVLID

-79 VGATFTRMM
+79 VGASFTRMI
-88 FLLILTICIW
+88 FLLMLTICIW

-116 SRVVL
+116 SRVVF

-135 KNLEKANG
+135 KKLEKG
-143 QFTAGQ
+143 QRPVHSRAADYKRYSGCSPRR
-149 LITSDILGVA
+149 IYYHDAYRVS
-159 LGGVIITL
+159 
-167 HIVYPFAIDTVTAVL
+167 FAIDTVTAVL
-182 SLLLIMGLRGSFVPA
+182 SLLLIIGLRGSFR
-197 KPTASQ
+197 PTITKAAQ
-203 DQEPS
+203 AQETS
-208 TEDSK
+208 EVASK
-213 QTTQEESEQKAPP
+213 QQTPQEENEQQARP
-226 MHNWKREMWSGIQYV
+226 MKNWKREMWLGIRYV
-241 FQDRFLRG
+241 FQDQFLRG

-283 GVLISI
+283 GILISI
-289 ATIGSILGSQAVAHM
+289 ATLGSILGSQAVASM
-304 RTRWSAKQLI
+304 RKRWSSKQLI
-314 LLSILSMGILYGAV
+314 LLSILAMGLLYGAV
-328 GLTSNAYLVG
+328 GLTSNAYVVG

-396 SETFFDRSF
+396 SETFLTVCSRCSC
-405 SLQLPY
+405 LTCY
-411 LLLSA
+411 
-416 VYIVACFLF
+416 
-425 ASKMRNVSDL
+425 
-435 PEQQQHHSSM
+435 

>member
-1 MKSKSISVK
+1 MKSKS
-10 NNYTKLFS
+10 NYSKLFG

-62 TLPVGVLID
+62 SLPVGVLID

-79 VGATFTRMM
+79 VGASFTRMI
-88 FLLILTICIW
+88 FLLFLTICIW

-116 SRVVL
+116 SRVVF
-121 DSTVQTIIPQIVEE
+121 DSTVQTIIPQVVEE
-135 KNLEKANG
+135 KKLEKANG

-159 LGGVIITL
+159 LGGFIITM
-167 HIVYPFAIDTVTAVL
+167 HIVYPFAIDTVTAIL
-182 SLLLIMGLRGSFVPA
+182 SLLLISGLRGSFHPA
-197 KPTASQ
+197 KSNESQ
-203 DQEPS
+203 V
-208 TEDSK
+208 
-213 QTTQEESEQKAPP
+213 EEKAEKETRP
-226 MHNWKREMWSGIQYV
+226 MKNWKREMWSGIQYV

-283 GVLISI
+283 GILISI
-289 ATIGSILGSQAVAHM
+289 ATIGSILGSQAVAYM
-304 RTRWSAKQLI
+304 RKRWSSKQLI
-314 LLSILSMGILYGAV
+314 LLSILSMGLLYGAV
-328 GLTSNAYLVG
+328 GLTSNAYVVG

-352 VTRSSILQ
+352 VVRSSILQ

-396 SETFFDRSF
+396 SETFFDRLF

-411 LLLSA
+411 LLLSV
-416 VYIVACFLF
+416 VYILACFLF
-425 ASKMRNVSDL
+425 ASKMRNVA
-435 PEQQQHHSSM
+435 EQ

>member
-1 MKSKSISVK
+1 MKSKS
-10 NNYTKLFS
+10 NYSKLFG

-62 TLPVGVLID
+62 SLPVGVLID

-79 VGATFTRMM
+79 VGASFTRMI
-88 FLLILTICIW
+88 FLLFLTICIW

-116 SRVVL
+116 SRVVF
-121 DSTVQTIIPQIVEE
+121 DSTVQTIIPQVVEE
-135 KNLEKANG
+135 KKLEKANG

-159 LGGVIITL
+159 LGGFIITM
-167 HIVYPFAIDTVTAVL
+167 HIVYPFAIDTVTAIL
-182 SLLLIMGLRGSFVPA
+182 SLLLISGLRGSFHPA
-197 KPTASQ
+197 KSKESQ
-203 DQEPS
+203 VQEQAEKE
-208 TEDSK
+208 TR
-213 QTTQEESEQKAPP
+213 P
-226 MHNWKREMWSGIQYV
+226 MKNWKREMWSGIQYV

-283 GVLISI
+283 GILISI
-289 ATIGSILGSQAVAHM
+289 ATIGSILGSQAVAYM
-304 RTRWSAKQLI
+304 RKRWSSKQLI
-314 LLSILSMGILYGAV
+314 LLSILSMGLLYGAV
-328 GLTSNAYLVG
+328 GLTSNAYVVG

-352 VTRSSILQ
+352 VVRSSILQ

-396 SETFFDRSF
+396 SETFFDRLF

-416 VYIVACFLF
+416 VYILACFLF
-425 ASKMRNVSDL
+425 ASKMRNVA
-435 PEQQQHHSSM
+435 EQ

>member
-1 MKSKSISVK
+1 MKSKL
-10 NNYTKLFS
+10 NYSKLFG

-62 TLPVGVLID
+62 SLPVGVLID

-79 VGATFTRMM
+79 VGASFTRMI
-88 FLLILTICIW
+88 FLLFLTVCIW

-116 SRVVL
+116 SRVVF

-135 KNLEKANG
+135 KKLEKANG

-159 LGGVIITL
+159 LGGFIITM
-167 HIVYPFAIDTVTAVL
+167 HIVYPFAIDTVTAL
-182 SLLLIMGLRGSFVPA
+182 ISLLLIMGLRGSFKPA
-197 KPTASQ
+197 TESKESQAPDASAGAA
-203 DQEPS
+203 
-208 TEDSK
+208 K
-213 QTTQEESEQKAPP
+213 QTTQEESEQNTRP
-226 MHNWKREMWSGIQYV
+226 MKNWKREMWSGIQYV

-283 GVLISI
+283 GILISI
-289 ATIGSILGSQAVAHM
+289 ATVGSILGSQAVAYM
-304 RTRWSAKQLI
+304 RKRWSSKKLI
-314 LLSILSMGILYGAV
+314 LLSILSMGLLYGGV
-328 GLTSNAYLVG
+328 GLTSNAYVVG

-352 VTRSSILQ
+352 VVRSSILQ

-396 SETFFDRSF
+396 SETFFDRLF

-411 LLLSA
+411 LLLSG

-425 ASKMRNVSDL
+425 ASKMRNVA
-435 PEQQQHHSSM
+435 EQ

>member
-1 MKSKSISVK
+1 MKSKS
-10 NNYTKLFS
+10 NYSKLFG

-62 TLPVGVLID
+62 SLPVGVLID

-79 VGATFTRMM
+79 VGASFTRMI
-88 FLLILTICIW
+88 FLLFLTICIW

-116 SRVVL
+116 SRVVF
-121 DSTVQTIIPQIVEE
+121 DSTVQTIIPQVVEE
-135 KNLEKANG
+135 KKLEKANG

-159 LGGVIITL
+159 LGGFIITM
-167 HIVYPFAIDTVTAVL
+167 HIVYPFAIDTVTAIL
-182 SLLLIMGLRGSFVPA
+182 SLLLISGLRGSFHPA
-197 KPTASQ
+197 KSKESQ
-203 DQEPS
+203 VQEQAEKE
-208 TEDSK
+208 TR
-213 QTTQEESEQKAPP
+213 P
-226 MHNWKREMWSGIQYV
+226 MKNWKREMWSGIQYV

-283 GVLISI
+283 GILISI
-289 ATIGSILGSQAVAHM
+289 ATIGSILGSQAVAYM
-304 RTRWSAKQLI
+304 RKRWSSKQLI
-314 LLSILSMGILYGAV
+314 LLSILSMGLLYGAV
-328 GLTSNAYLVG
+328 GLTSNAYVVG

-352 VTRSSILQ
+352 VVRSSILQ

-396 SETFFDRSF
+396 SETFSDRLF

-411 LLLSA
+411 LLLSV
-416 VYIVACFLF
+416 VYILACFLF
-425 ASKMRNVSDL
+425 ASKMRNVA
-435 PEQQQHHSSM
+435 EQ